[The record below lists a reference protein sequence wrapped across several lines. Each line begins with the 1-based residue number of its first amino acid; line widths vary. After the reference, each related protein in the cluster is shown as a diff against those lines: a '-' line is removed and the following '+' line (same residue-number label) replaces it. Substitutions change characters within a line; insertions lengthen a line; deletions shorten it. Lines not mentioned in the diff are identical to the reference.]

1 MEEKFYDISQ
11 ELFSAP
17 VYPGDPKPEKT
28 SFFSIEKGDSCNL
41 TVLTMGSH
49 SGTHLDSP
57 RHFIK
62 NGRDIAALPLEQVM
76 GTCKVVEAFGELSA
90 CQIENWLND
99 GTKKLLIKGEII
111 VTPASA
117 QAMAD
122 LGLGLL
128 GVEGQTVGKDG
139 TQETVHRI
147 LLGAEL
153 VILEG
158 LRMSQVPAGTY
169 FLAAQPLKMNGL
181 DGSPVRPVLIG

>member
-117 QAMAD
+117 QAMAY